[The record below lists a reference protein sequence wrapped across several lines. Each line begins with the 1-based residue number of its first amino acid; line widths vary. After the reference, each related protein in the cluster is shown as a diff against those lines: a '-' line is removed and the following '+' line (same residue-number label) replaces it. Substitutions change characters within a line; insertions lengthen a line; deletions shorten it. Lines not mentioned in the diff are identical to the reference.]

1 MQQQRLLRQRFVG
14 VAGCP
19 HGTVL
24 LPTMQ
29 LSLQAGDHI
38 CLLPNLD
45 ALFTVQIFPWQTPGL
60 DTPWRRMR
68 MCFLVSWNARASTW
82 AVVLCRP
89 A

>member
-14 VAGCP
+14 APGCP

-29 LSLQAGDHI
+29 LSLQAGDDI

-45 ALFTVQIFPWQTPGL
+45 ALFTVQIFP
-60 DTPWRRMR
+60 
-68 MCFLVSWNARASTW
+68 
-82 AVVLCRP
+82 
-89 A
+89 